1 MPAAL
6 HQDFLEMAQ
15 ANALATPGVVEI
27 SDTPVDLSRV
37 KTDAYVI
44 GGISDHL
51 TPWQSCYRTTQLLG
65 GRTEFV
71 LSTSGHIAAIINPPG
86 NPKATFR
93 TAGDTPADPDDWLA
107 AATLRPG
114 TWWSHY
120 TDWLAERC
128 GEVKPAPQRVGNET
142 HRPLVDAPGTYVLQT

>member
-1 MPAAL
+1 
-6 HQDFLEMAQ
+6 
-15 ANALATPGVVEI
+15 
-27 SDTPVDLSRV
+27 
-37 KTDAYVI
+37 
-44 GGISDHL
+44 
-51 TPWQSCYRTTQLLG
+51 
-65 GRTEFV
+65 V

-93 TAGDTPADPDDWLA
+93 TADDTPADPDDWLA

-128 GEVKPAPQRVGNET
+128 GELKPAPQRLGNDM